1 MTTLYQKLK
10 PEIKIKLKYNAIKYK
25 SGPRQVIA
33 ELHRFTNYQKLTIS
47 TVTDLI
53 LYSDVNDSQWDKL
66 DWKYGDKLFNN

>member
-1 MTTLYQKLK
+1 MLLST
-10 PEIKIKLKYNAIKYK
+10 K

-53 LYSDVNDSQWDKL
+53 LYSDIDEKMWDKF